1 MCGCGLC
8 HIGTSFLPDSRLL
21 QEMRETA
28 CWRLPSA
35 SCAIGAESALLTKDD
50 SRFDS
55 ADARFGTPNAEV
67 VDSAPKDDALEVRSF
82 VETVCAMI
90 MVAERKGFEPSIRF

>member
-1 MCGCGLC
+1 MRLWIAPHCNQFPAGFASFTGDEGDSVLAPALGL
-8 HIGTSFLPDSRLL
+8 
-21 QEMRETA
+21 
-28 CWRLPSA
+28 SA
-35 SCAIGAESALLTKDD
+35 IAAESALLTKDD

-67 VDSAPKDDALEVRSF
+67 VDSAPKDDALEERSF

-90 MVAERKGFEPSIRF
+90 MVAEKKGFEPSIRF